1 MSEFKELV
9 KSFAKSR
16 EYVRDF
22 FVYGFKTRDDFKN
35 KSARTYD
42 NERRRI
48 ESWLA
53 GFVRQDYTEQGKNIS
68 LAIDTNLLDTNPLYR
83 VWKTKSFT
91 DNDLL
96 LHFFLLDYLSQEIS
110 DTADAITD
118 ALVTEYN
125 AVFDVQTVRRKCNDY
140 VKEGLLTK
148 EKCGKEVKYKI
159 CPDFTDTLLN
169 HPGLSKAISY
179 YQLVTPMGIV
189 GSTLMDSYK
198 LTNDQFRVKHGFCV
212 HTLEDEILLD
222 LLTAMRD
229 NMSVKL
235 HLQNTKN
242 HRDNTLHG
250 IPMQIFVS
258 TRSGRRFLCVYLQ
271 RARRFNC
278 IRLDAV
284 KKVEQ
289 MEVVSDYDKLQKL
302 LIQNHASVW
311 GVSFQNTEQI
321 HKQWVRMTLHIQEPA
336 EHFIVNRLE
345 QEGRGGTVTQIDRN
359 TYIYEKEVFDAN
371 EMLPWIRTFI
381 GRIIDFTSSSRQL
394 EQRFHHDLQAMYQM
408 YGIAPESNCPEAAA
422 AVEEK
427 SHDPICFRH

>member
-22 FVYGFKTRDDFKN
+22 FVYGFKTREDFKN

-68 LAIDTNLLDTNPLYR
+68 LAIDTNLLDTNPLFR

-96 LHFFLLDYLSQEIS
+96 LHFFLLDYLSHGIPN
-110 DTADAITD
+110 TADAITD

-125 AVFDVQTVRRKCNDY
+125 AIFDVQAVRRKCNDY

-148 EKCGKEVKYKI
+148 EKSGREVKYKI
-159 CPDFTDTLLN
+159 CPDFTETLSS
-169 HPGLSKAISY
+169 HPELAKAISY
-179 YQLVTPMGIV
+179 YQLVAPLGIV

-198 LTNDQFRVKHGFCV
+198 LTNSHFRVKHGFCV
-212 HTLEDEILLD
+212 HTLEDEVLLA

-229 NMSVKL
+229 NMSVRL
-235 HLQNTKN
+235 HLQSTKN
-242 HRDNTLHG
+242 HRDNTLYG
-250 IPMQIFVS
+250 IPMQVFVS
-258 TRSGRRFLCVYLQ
+258 TRSGRRFLCVYLK
-271 RARRFNC
+271 RPKRFHC
-278 IRLDAV
+278 LRLDAI
-284 KKVEQ
+284 KRVEQ
-289 MEVVSDYDKLQKL
+289 MEIVSDYDMLLEL
-302 LIQNHASVW
+302 LIKNHASIW

-321 HKQWVRMTLHIQEPA
+321 HKQWVRMTLHVEEPA

-381 GRIIDFTSSSRQL
+381 GRIIDFSSSSGQL
-394 EQRFHHDLQAMYQM
+394 EERFHRDLQAMNQM
-408 YGIAPESNCPEAAA
+408 YGIERI
-422 AVEEK
+422 K
-427 SHDPICFRH
+427 T